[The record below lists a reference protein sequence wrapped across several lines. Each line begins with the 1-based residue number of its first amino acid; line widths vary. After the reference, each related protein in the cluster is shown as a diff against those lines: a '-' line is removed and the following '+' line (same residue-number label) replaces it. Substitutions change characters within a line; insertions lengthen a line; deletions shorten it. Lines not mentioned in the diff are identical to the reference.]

1 MRGRRGTFA
10 RTVRHDD
17 VKVPDMRALPALAL
31 LLTLGACGPSEEE
44 KPGGVTQDEAR
55 ALDAAAEML
64 DKRELPALPEATIPA
79 QDMPAPT
86 AS

>member
-1 MRGRRGTFA
+1 MRPTA
-10 RTVRHDD
+10 RHN
-17 VKVPDMRALPALAL
+17 
-31 LLTLGACGPSEEE
+31 LLTLPLILALSACGSGEPE

-64 DKRELPALPEATIPA
+64 DKRELPDLPEATITESGA
-79 QDMPAPT
+79 SDQGGPAPS

>member
-1 MRGRRGTFA
+1 MRRTA
-10 RTVRHDD
+10 RHI
-17 VKVPDMRALPALAL
+17 ALILPLFVALS
-31 LLTLGACGPSEEE
+31 ACGSSEPE

-64 DKRELPALPEATIPA
+64 DKRELPDLPEATTPQA
-79 QDMPAPT
+79 GLSDQAGPAPS

>member
-1 MRGRRGTFA
+1 
-10 RTVRHDD
+10 
-17 VKVPDMRALPALAL
+17 MRALPGFSLAL
-31 LLTLGACGPSEEE
+31 MLAACSASEEE

-64 DKRELPALPEATIPA
+64 DKRELPELPEAATPA
-79 QDMPAPT
+79 QSAPAPAPS

>member
-1 MRGRRGTFA
+1 
-10 RTVRHDD
+10 
-17 VKVPDMRALPALAL
+17 MRALTPL
-31 LLTLGACGPSEEE
+31 LLLLALGACDSSDEE

-79 QDMPAPT
+79 QDEPAPK

>member
-1 MRGRRGTFA
+1 
-10 RTVRHDD
+10 
-17 VKVPDMRALPALAL
+17 MRALPVFPLAL
-31 LLTLGACGPSEEE
+31 MLVACSASEEE

-64 DKRELPALPEATIPA
+64 DKRELPELPEAEVTA
-79 QDMPAPT
+79 QPAPAPS